1 MNKGTQSTSKFDDW
15 SELKEADCNSCASYW
30 DDTCEGV
37 LQGSQRRC
45 TAFKAVR
52 SITIPKRLEELE
64 NRVKWLAVC
73 NVLHCIAT
81 LIALGLINRL
91 LG

>member
-1 MNKGTQSTSKFDDW
+1 MNKEKQSTSKFDDW

-52 SITIPKRLEELE
+52 SIVIPKRLKELE
-64 NRVKWLAVC
+64 KRVKSLTITNLFNSVA
-73 NVLHCIAT
+73 LIIAFY
-81 LIALGLINRL
+81 IIYRMV
-91 LG
+91 